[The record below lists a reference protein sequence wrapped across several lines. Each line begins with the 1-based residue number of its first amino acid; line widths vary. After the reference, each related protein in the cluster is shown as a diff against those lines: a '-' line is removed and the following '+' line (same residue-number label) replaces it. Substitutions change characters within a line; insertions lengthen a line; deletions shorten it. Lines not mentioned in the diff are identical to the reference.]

1 MSKEFQLMHPSEDVT
16 RLDILN
22 SFESNMRILLR
33 SQLLSRSEFMRDMLL
48 VSKYVGAIKDGV
60 FLAEEVKTSFQV
72 FLPLVDSEWKDS
84 SFTPLVQVTEQYAK
98 RLADQLEKQQILFE
112 QVSVIIAALDT
123 SETTEDVR
131 ACIKST
137 LVPITVEF
145 KIMKLL
151 CQIHQLLFQKDQE
164 LLHKLIDDF
173 LSEFQQLDA
182 FATQPLLQLRG
193 LIEQFRIAAQMPT
206 EASFI
211 KHLLERV
218 IEIAQTFVMSFCCSI

>member
-1 MSKEFQLMHPSEDVT
+1 MPKQNLQLGEDVT

-22 SFESNMRILLR
+22 DFETNMRSLLR
-33 SQLLSRSEFMRDMLL
+33 SQLLSRSEFMREMLL

-72 FLPLVDSEWKDS
+72 FLPMVETEWKDT
-84 SFTPLVQVTEQYAK
+84 SFIPLLHMTEQYAK
-98 RLADQLEKQQILFE
+98 KLADQLEKQQVLFE

-123 SETTEDVR
+123 TETTDDVK
-131 ACIKST
+131 ACIKTT

-151 CQIHQLLFQKDQE
+151 CQIHQFLFNKDQQM
-164 LLHKLIDDF
+164 LHQLIDDF
-173 LSEFQQLDA
+173 LQEFQELHA
-182 FATQPLLQLRG
+182 CASQPLLQLRG
-193 LIEQFRIAAQMPT
+193 LIEQCKIVAQMPT
-206 EASFI
+206 EASFV

-218 IEIAQTFVMSFCCSI
+218 IDIAQTFVMSFCCTV